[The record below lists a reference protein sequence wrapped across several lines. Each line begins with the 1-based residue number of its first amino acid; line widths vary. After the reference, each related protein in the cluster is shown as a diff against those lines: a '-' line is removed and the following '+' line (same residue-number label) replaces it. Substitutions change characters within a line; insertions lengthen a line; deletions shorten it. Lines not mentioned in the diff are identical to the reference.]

1 MIQVS
6 AYPPNIEDI
15 KKTFNIEGRKG
26 IVFTHGQVIYNPD
39 MYYLDDPLLF
49 HEATHSIQQ
58 DTLGADAWW
67 KKYLENPKFR
77 LKQELEAYHEQYKKY
92 CKTQKDRNKQVQYL
106 HRLAIDCSGEVYGN
120 MINYSDAR
128 KWIRNGKTN

>member
-26 IVFTHGQVIYNPD
+26 IVYTHGQVIYNPD
-39 MYYLDDPLLF
+39 MMYMDDPLLF
-49 HEATHSIQQ
+49 HEATHSLQQ
-58 DTLGADAWW
+58 DALGADAWW

-77 LKQELEAYHEQYKKY
+77 LKQELEAYHQQYKKY
-92 CKTQKDRNKQVQYL
+92 CKTQKDRNKIAQYL
-106 HRLAIDCSGEVYGN
+106 HRLAVDCSSEIYGR
-120 MINYSDAR
+120 MIEYSEAR
-128 KWIRNGKTN
+128 KYIKAGK